1 MTRFRFLVVP
11 LCLLAAGCASAGPRA
26 SEVRQ
31 QEIQTLKARLL
42 ELQREAAMN
51 QVELAQLRQ
60 QIAEMET
67 RQGGGA
73 RPAAASSRPAAAAS
87 SSPPPVRPAG
97 EPPKIA
103 VAPSRPAPVAAAPE
117 VRREPSRPA
126 AAPPSREPATVEE
139 PIEEVD
145 IELPESA
152 PPPPLRRAPSP
163 TPAPVTPPAPPAA
176 ALESPAEDAASET
189 LSPANQVLYDRGYS
203 LYYQGHFVDAETS
216 FQRFL
221 QANPASELADNAQY
235 WIGECRY
242 ARSDLKGALAAF
254 RETVERY
261 PKGNKVA
268 DAMFKAGQCL
278 EGLGDIEG
286 ARVTYREVVRRFG
299 GTSAAAAAEERRVK
313 LP

>member
-1 MTRFRFLVVP
+1 MTRFSFLLVP

-26 SEVRQ
+26 SDVQQ
-31 QEIQTLKARLL
+31 QEIQTLKARIL

-60 QIAEMET
+60 QIAELEA
-67 RQGGGA
+67 RQGGS
-73 RPAAASSRPAAAAS
+73 RPAAPSSRPAALPS
-87 SSPPPVRPAG
+87 SSPPPARPAG
-97 EPPKIA
+97 EPPRTT

-117 VRREPSRPA
+117 VRREPSRPTI
-126 AAPPSREPATVEE
+126 APPSREPAAVEE

-145 IELPESA
+145 IDLPESA
-152 PPPPLRRAPSP
+152 PAPPSRRIPLPA
-163 TPAPVTPPAPPAA
+163 PAPVTPPAAQT
-176 ALESPAEDAASET
+176 ESPGEESAGET

-242 ARSDLKGALAAF
+242 ARNDLKGALAAF

-261 PKGNKVA
+261 PKGNKVG

-286 ARVTYREVVRRFG
+286 ARVTYREVVRRFA